1 MVNIKKS
8 TKRPGGKN
16 RLILTMWG
24 DKVYT
29 NKTYTTVSLLRP
41 STKYRFISVWLN
53 ELKSYEYTV
62 KVFIKIYSEYSLLS
76 EKTIEHYARD
86 IASKLLEL
94 GLIGGE
100 ND

>member
-8 TKRPGGKN
+8 TKRPGGTN

-29 NKTYTTVSLLRP
+29 NKTFTTVCLSRP
-41 STKYRFISVWLN
+41 STKHKFISVWLN

-62 KVFIKIYSEYSLLS
+62 KVFIKVYSEYSLLS
-76 EKTIEHYARD
+76 KKTIEHYARD
-86 IASKLLEL
+86 IASKLLGL
-94 GLIGGE
+94 GLIGG
-100 ND
+100 D